1 MYIYCFSIN
10 IFHICIINLT
20 FNTMSTQ
27 NNFVF
32 KALRVI
38 AWVIFVGLSIEAGGL
53 LVNFLFSIFKPEFVG
68 NLYQKLDLSEMY
80 QRSKWAF
87 YGMYSFVLT
96 IATLKAI
103 LFYLVILLL
112 DKLDLSNPFNS
123 YVSTKISQLS
133 EQTFCIGLISYIAR
147 QVAKNMEHHQFDTDR
162 LNAFWEDSQA
172 FILMAAVIYV
182 IAQIFKRGVE
192 LQNENDLTI

>member
-1 MYIYCFSIN
+1 
-10 IFHICIINLT
+10 
-20 FNTMSTQ
+20 MSTQ

-32 KALRVI
+32 KALYVI

-112 DKLDLSNPFNS
+112 EKLDLANPFNS

-192 LQNENDLTI
+192 LQNESDLTI